1 MQWSVN
7 FGLGAKKIFLTEDH
21 WLVVEA
27 QSSSFLSSRTLSDI
41 CPLHRCFLPT
51 APFEWICQT
60 KKIEARFLLFAI
72 AWQVN
77 LKPETLSFRLLY
89 FHFGHF
95 RYSGHLRLFLGP
107 LSTLGAFGQFWHFW
121 ALRGPYGNLLVSS
134 SSIFRAKC
142 TYLGGS

>member
-1 MQWSVN
+1 MQCSVN

-60 KKIEARFLLFAI
+60 KKNRSQVLALCNSMTSKLKTWNTFLPLAVFSL
-72 AWQVN
+72 W
-77 LKPETLSFRLLY
+77 TLSVLWSLEAIFGPVKY
-89 FHFGHF
+89 FGCIW
-95 RYSGHLRLFLGP
+95 
-107 LSTLGAFGQFWHFW
+107 AVWHFW
-121 ALRGPYGNLLVSS
+121 ALRGRYGNLLVSS

>member
-1 MQWSVN
+1 MQCSVN
-7 FGLGAKKIFLTEDH
+7 FGLGAKNIFLTEDH
-21 WLVVEA
+21 WLVEEA

-107 LSTLGAFGQFWHFW
+107 LSTLGAFGQFGHFW